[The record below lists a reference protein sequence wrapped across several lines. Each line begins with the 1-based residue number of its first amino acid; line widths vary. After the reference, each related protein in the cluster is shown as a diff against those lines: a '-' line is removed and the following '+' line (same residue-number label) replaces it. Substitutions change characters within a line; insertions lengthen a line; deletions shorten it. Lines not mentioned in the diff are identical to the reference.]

1 MATYHPVITA
11 TGGQEAKK
19 TMRMALTVASA
30 VGLVALS
37 VHVPA
42 LAPNRR
48 HMLRAACAAAASR
61 AMGARE
67 RGRGDRDGVR
77 EGEKRVKEGEREKQG
92 S

>member
-1 MATYHPVITA
+1 MATYHPVIPV

-37 VHVPA
+37 VHAPA

-48 HMLRAACAAAASR
+48 HMLRAAPLKLR
-61 AMGARE
+61 GRLE
-67 RGRGDRDGVR
+67 RGR
-77 EGEKRVKEGEREKQG
+77 EGGETLMEGERGKRE
-92 S
+92 